1 MGHSQLSLLSSA
13 LLVLGARS
21 ALPRHI
27 VLVLSDDLG
36 WHAPSYM
43 NAELQ
48 TPTLASLA
56 ANGTVLSSF
65 YTYMF
70 CSPSRASFLTGRY
83 PYKTEWVVVR
93 RSVYRER
100 CKVVVSRRFADPR
113 ETTSYLSAK
122 KTGSISTSQCC
133 QKNWRKPTIHR
144 AWVAVCVALY
154 FTARAMAPFSTR
166 QI

>member
-1 MGHSQLSLLSSA
+1 MGHSQLAALSLALVVLS
-13 LLVLGARS
+13 ARS

-43 NAELQ
+43 NPELL

-83 PYKTEWVVVR
+83 PYKTEWVVVTPT
-93 RSVYRER
+93 
-100 CKVVVSRRFADPR
+100 VSW
-113 ETTSYLSAK
+113 E
-122 KTGSISTSQCC
+122 
-133 QKNWRKPTIHR
+133 
-144 AWVAVCVALY
+144 
-154 FTARAMAPFSTR
+154 
-166 QI
+166 